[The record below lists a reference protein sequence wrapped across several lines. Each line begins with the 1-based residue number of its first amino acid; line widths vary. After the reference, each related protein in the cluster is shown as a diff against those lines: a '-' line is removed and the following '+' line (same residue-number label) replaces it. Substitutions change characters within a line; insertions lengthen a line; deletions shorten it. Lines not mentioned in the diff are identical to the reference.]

1 MLRAIPEVLIP
12 LERFVSVTITN
23 CVPVK
28 KRRDML
34 FDKRLCLTRLRPPMT
49 LSVASVPSQN
59 AGVGRLNQ
67 DSIGE
72 STPCYEVSCHHRQ
85 CHIRAPRVSPSKH
98 SGWRTL

>member
-12 LERFVSVTITN
+12 LERFVSVTITKG

-59 AGVGRLNQ
+59 AGVGRASAL
-67 DSIGE
+67 
-72 STPCYEVSCHHRQ
+72 P
-85 CHIRAPRVSPSKH
+85 
-98 SGWRTL
+98 

>member
-34 FDKRLCLTRLRPPMT
+34 FDKRLWIARLK
-49 LSVASVPSQN
+49 
-59 AGVGRLNQ
+59 
-67 DSIGE
+67 
-72 STPCYEVSCHHRQ
+72 C
-85 CHIRAPRVSPSKH
+85 
-98 SGWRTL
+98 